1 MTEEILKTVIDTLKF
16 SKEYRLIKRY
26 EKPAFYHPDD
36 GTLKRIGI
44 FLDVETTG
52 LLVPQD
58 KIIELGLVVFEYSDD
73 GRLFKILEEFS
84 QYQDPGRTIPPEI
97 IELTG
102 ITDAMVKGKQL
113 DKQKV
118 FDYFNSADLIIAHQA
133 AFDRSQLEALW
144 DDLPVKPWACS
155 LQEVPWRQEGLE
167 SPKLEYLAYR
177 YGFFYEG
184 HRASLDCLAGVHL
197 LSQTL
202 PRSEERVLKVLL
214 GNSRALS
221 FRLWALGA
229 PIAQKDSLRGRGY
242 RWEGYGK
249 YKSWFIELPAKKL
262 LSECQYLWQDIYG
275 YEASLPIEIIEA
287 KNRFSK
293 KAGLSEYW
301 VSNLPQVEALIR

>member
-1 MTEEILKTVIDTLKF
+1 MTEDILKTVIDTLKF

-52 LLVPQD
+52 LFVPQD
-58 KIIELGLVVFEYSDD
+58 KIIELGLVVFEYDDD
-73 GRLFKILEEFS
+73 GRLFRILEEFN
-84 QYQDPGRTIPPEI
+84 QYQDPGRAIPPEI
-97 IELTG
+97 TELTG
-102 ITDAMVKGKQL
+102 ITDAMVSGKQL
-113 DKQKV
+113 DEQKV
-118 FDYFNSADLIIAHQA
+118 FSYLNQADLIIAHQA
-133 AFDRSQLEALW
+133 AFDRAHLEALW

-184 HRASLDCLAGVHL
+184 HRASLDCLAGIHL

-202 PRSEERVLKVLL
+202 PRSQERVLKALL
-214 GNSRALS
+214 DKSQALS

-229 PIAQKDSLRGRGY
+229 PIAQKDILRGRQY
-242 RWEGYGK
+242 RWGSDGK
-249 YKSWFIELPAKKL
+249 YRAWFIELPAKKL
-262 LSECQYLWQDIYG
+262 LSECQTLWQDIYG
-275 YEASLPIEIIEA
+275 YDASLPIEIIEA

-293 KAGLSEYW
+293 KGGLPEYW
-301 VSNLPQVEALIR
+301 VSNPLQVEALIG